1 VSHDD
6 AFPQP
11 LSVFF
16 SLCTSLLVKASE
28 GGETL
33 RERTLT
39 LWNSPPHTH
48 THLRLSFH
56 LFRSARSTCPESL
69 SARRAVVLFFL
80 WLWLLFFFLSS
91 PLLSSLCQSLSQPPF
106 LSSVHRKKAVTTVD
120 VEERGRRW
128 KWSAK
133 RRIAVG
139 ALCVCVCVHVSCSSP
154 QLTEGVTIHTHSPH
168 LTLLFSK
175 CGFDDTGY
183 IYNEEKGRTELPR
196 HCRGTEARTQK

>member
-1 VSHDD
+1 
-6 AFPQP
+6 
-11 LSVFF
+11 
-16 SLCTSLLVKASE
+16 
-28 GGETL
+28 
-33 RERTLT
+33 
-39 LWNSPPHTH
+39 
-48 THLRLSFH
+48 
-56 LFRSARSTCPESL
+56 
-69 SARRAVVLFFL
+69 VLFFVVVVVV
-80 WLWLLFFFLSS
+80 FLSLLTS
-91 PLLSSLCQSLSQPPF
+91 PLLSLSISF
-106 LSSVHRKKAVTTVD
+106 AASLSSVHRKKAVTAVD

-168 LTLLFSK
+168 LTLFFSK